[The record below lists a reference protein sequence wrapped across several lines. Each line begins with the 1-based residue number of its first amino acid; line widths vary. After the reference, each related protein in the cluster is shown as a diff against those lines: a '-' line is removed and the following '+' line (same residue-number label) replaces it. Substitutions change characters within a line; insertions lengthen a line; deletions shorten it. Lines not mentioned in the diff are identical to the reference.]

1 MYGTYETKRK
11 ESLNPGPSPTLA
23 TVSMMCHRSERIR
36 PCSPEVTMNARGLT
50 ALAVAIGSASSVRA
64 QRPLPESTAHRVD
77 AIFARFTP
85 QGPGCAMGVFQ
96 DGRIAYEKGYGLANI
111 EYGIPMT
118 PTTPTI
124 MGSLSKQFTA
134 ASIALLVEQ
143 GRLSLSDEVHK
154 YVPELADYGKPITI
168 EQLVHHTSGVRDFW
182 ALVDAAGMR
191 PDDGYTV
198 DDILALASR
207 QKHLNFDPG
216 AEYNYSN
223 TGYVLLGV
231 VVKRVTGKTLRQFAG
246 EQIFTPLG
254 MTSSHFHDD
263 HNEPVRGRAFA
274 YSPLTNAGWRINI
287 WNNDIVGQGGLM
299 TTVEDLQKWDENFY
313 TGTVGGTNF
322 LARQLERGRLNNG
335 TQLAYA
341 FGLEV
346 GTYRGMQVVEHSG
359 STGGYRT
366 DLLRFPSAHTSVVTL
381 CNVSN
386 ADAVGLAHRV
396 ADIVLGSQFKEPVP
410 APPTRAAAAQAAT
423 VTLSDAALA
432 AFAGRFYS
440 PELNATY
447 ELSSADHHLLLKRP
461 RAALDTLR
469 ALDDHTFR
477 GNGVTLRFGGSS
489 AFTVDNGRAR
499 GLEFARGN

>member
-1 MYGTYETKRK
+1 MRLHIAFALVAASATPALGQTR
-11 ESLNPGPSPTLA
+11 LA
-23 TVSMMCHRSERIR
+23 DSVTRRID
-36 PCSPEVTMNARGLT
+36 
-50 ALAVAIGSASSVRA
+50 AVFS
-64 QRPLPESTAHRVD
+64 
-77 AIFARFTP
+77 RFTP
-85 QGPGCAMGVFQ
+85 DGPGCEMGVFQ
-96 DGRIAYEKGYGLANI
+96 NGRVAYEKGYGLANI
-111 EYGIPMT
+111 EYGVPLT
-118 PTTPTI
+118 PTTPMI
-124 MGSLSKQFTA
+124 MGSVSKQFTA

-143 GRLSLSDEVHK
+143 KRISLSDEIHK

-168 EQLVHHTSGVRDFW
+168 DHLVHHTSGVRDFW

-198 DDILALASR
+198 DDILKLASQ

-216 AEYNYSN
+216 AEYAYSN

-231 VVKRVTGKTLRQFAG
+231 VVKRVTGKSLRQFAA

-274 YSPLTNAGWRINI
+274 YSPLPNNAWRINV

-313 TGTVGGTNF
+313 TGAVGGKGF
-322 LARQLERGRLNNG
+322 LARQLERGKLNNG

-341 FGLEV
+341 FGLEI
-346 GTYRGMQVVEHSG
+346 GAYRGLPMVEHSG

-366 DLLRFPSAHTSVVTL
+366 DITRFPSVHTSVVTM

-386 ADAVGLAHRV
+386 ADAVTLAHRV
-396 ADIVLGSQFKEPVP
+396 ADAVLGAAFTEPMP
-410 APPTRAAAAQAAT
+410 AARAARAQQQAAPT
-423 VTLSDAALA
+423 VTLSDAALS

-440 PELNATY
+440 PELNSTY
-447 ELSSADHHLLLKRP
+447 QLSAGAHQLVLARP
-461 RAALDTLR
+461 RAAMDTLH

-477 GNGVTLRFGGSS
+477 GTGLTIRFAGAN

-499 GLEFARGN
+499 GLEFNRAK

>member
-1 MYGTYETKRK
+1 
-11 ESLNPGPSPTLA
+11 
-23 TVSMMCHRSERIR
+23 MM
-36 PCSPEVTMNARGLT
+36 TLT
-50 ALAVAIGSASSVRA
+50 AAPVPAQSRLPDSVTRRIDAV
-64 QRPLPESTAHRVD
+64 
-77 AIFARFTP
+77 FARFTP
-85 QGPGCAMGVFQ
+85 DGPGCEMGVFQ
-96 DGRIAYEKGYGLANI
+96 NGHVTYDKGYGLANI
-111 EYGIPMT
+111 EYGVPLT
-118 PTTPTI
+118 PTTPMI
-124 MGSLSKQFTA
+124 MGSVSKQFTA

-168 EQLVHHTSGVRDFW
+168 DQLVHHTSGVRDFW
-182 ALVDAAGMR
+182 ALVEAAGMR
-191 PDDGYTV
+191 PDDGYSV
-198 DDILALASR
+198 DDILRLASR

-231 VVKRVTGKTLRQFAG
+231 VVKRVSGKSLRQFAA

-254 MTSSHFHDD
+254 MSSSHFHDD

-274 YSPLTNAGWRINI
+274 YSPLPNNAWRINV

-313 TGTVGGTNF
+313 TGMIGGKGF
-322 LARQLERGRLNNG
+322 LAHQLERGRLNNG
-335 TQLAYA
+335 TQIAYA
-341 FGLEV
+341 FGLEI
-346 GTYRGMQVVEHSG
+346 GAYRGMPMVEHSG

-366 DLLRFPSAHTSVVTL
+366 DITRFPSVHTSIVTM

-386 ADAVGLAHRV
+386 ADAVTLAHRV
-396 ADIVLGSQFKEPVP
+396 ADVLLGSRFTEPVP
-410 APPTRAAAAQAAT
+410 ATTRAAGAQQQAIAP

-440 PELNATY
+440 PELDATY
-447 ELSSADHHLLLKRP
+447 DVSANDHRLVLKRP
-461 RAALDTLR
+461 RAAPDTLR

-477 GNGVTLRFGGSS
+477 GAGLTIRFGGTNG
-489 AFTVDNGRAR
+489 FTVDNSRAR
-499 GLEFARGN
+499 GLEFNRAR